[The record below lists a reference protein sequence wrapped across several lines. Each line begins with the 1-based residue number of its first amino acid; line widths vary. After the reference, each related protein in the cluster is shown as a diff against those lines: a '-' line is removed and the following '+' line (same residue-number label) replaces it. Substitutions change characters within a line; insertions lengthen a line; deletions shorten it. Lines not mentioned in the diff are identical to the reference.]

1 MEKQVNR
8 LRKFYND
15 YLRRNAPFFN
25 AEFVMRNVGD
35 INQLRVAN

>member
-15 YLRRNAPFFN
+15 YLKRNAPFL
-25 AEFVMRNVGD
+25 MRNAK
-35 INQLRVAN
+35 LW